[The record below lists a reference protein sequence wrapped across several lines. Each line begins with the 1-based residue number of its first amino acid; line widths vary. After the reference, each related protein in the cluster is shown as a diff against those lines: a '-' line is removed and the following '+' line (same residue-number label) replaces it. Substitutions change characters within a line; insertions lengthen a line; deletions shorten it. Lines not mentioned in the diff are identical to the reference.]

1 MGSGISALGGPPWP
15 PLAALLG
22 EGFGPRR
29 LRRAMTEAFLRGG
42 KGMRV
47 RAGCL
52 GWDGGRWFGA
62 GVSGEGWRSADARA
76 VRRGFTPGTTHTQSV
91 GDLPV
96 AQDGPPPGGFPSV
109 RYGRRIPNTGP
120 SGAVV
125 FGLVCLGMGYGFYK
139 TAQYNR
145 YQNRLTEE
153 KINTRMALTPFLQAE
168 ADRVFVQRQAKFHAW
183 EAEVM
188 KDVPGW
194 EVGKNVY
201 NSRWVPPADPSEG
214 RRNFL
219 SY

>member
-1 MGSGISALGGPPWP
+1 MVGVGP
-15 PLAALLG
+15 AR
-22 EGFGPRR
+22 GFPAR
-29 LRRAMTEAFLRGG
+29 
-42 KGMRV
+42 
-47 RAGCL
+47 
-52 GWDGGRWFGA
+52 DGGALTPAPSA
-62 GVSGEGWRSADARA
+62 GVLFS
-76 VRRGFTPGTTHTQSV
+76 PGTTHTQSV

-183 EAEVM
+183 ARAVRRR
-188 KDVPGW
+188 
-194 EVGKNVY
+194 
-201 NSRWVPPADPSEG
+201 SRTAP
-214 RRNFL
+214 RR
-219 SY
+219 S